1 MENSLKILL
10 IVLIFSH
17 VFDAHA
23 DGATDV
29 MCSSIRYIHGM
40 GVPMITMVIIGVNL
54 LAIFG
59 RVP

>member
-1 MENSLKILL
+1 M
-10 IVLIFSH
+10 IFSH
-17 VFDAHA
+17 VSDAHA

-29 MCSSIRYIHGM
+29 MRNSIRYIHGM
-40 GVPMITMVIIGVNL
+40 GVPMITVVIIGVSL